1 MKYALVISASKTKF
15 GPVVFREDIV
25 KNILKTKAMGYD
37 GIEFAIRNAKEFNLK
52 EVIKVVEK
60 FDLSVPAIGTGQIYF
75 EEKLSFSDTNE
86 MIRNEAV
93 RRVKEIIDISSYF
106 NSAVIIGLVRGN
118 IDSNSVNYKTE
129 LVSAELR
136 IAHCLQKCIEYSE
149 KYKTIFLIEPLIRYN
164 SNIFNKIEDVKIFTD
179 KYQDKID
186 ISRIGILADT
196 YHMNVEEQLILK
208 SFKDYYKLIKHIHF
222 SDSNRLAPGLGHIDF
237 TEILKLLKQKDYKG
251 FVSFEILPLP
261 DSETA
266 ARIALANSRNFDNS

>member
-25 KNILKTKAMGYD
+25 KNILKTKTMGYD

-118 IDSNSVNYKTE
+118 IDGNSVNYEKE
-129 LVSAELR
+129 LVIAELR
-136 IAHCLQKCIEYSE
+136 IANCLQKCIEYSE

-164 SNIFNKIEDVKIFTD
+164 SNIFNKIEDVKIFID

-251 FVSFEILPLP
+251 FISFEILPLP

-266 ARIALANSRNFDNS
+266 ARIALANSKNFDNS